1 VCVKP
6 ARIIRVMPTRV
17 EVVRHA
23 RSMPAAIWCVCALVA
38 FGSSFPLAD
47 DQGRASPVREIAI
60 TIDDLPTA
68 SVLGNDLTRA
78 SRITDD
84 LLATLMRHRV
94 PAIGFVNERK
104 LVTDG
109 SLDERRVA
117 LLRRWIASGFE
128 LGNHTF
134 SHVDFHHTSVSAY
147 EQEVLQGER
156 VTKRLLREAGRDI
169 RYFRHPYLHTGRS
182 AAARRTF
189 EAFLAKRRYR
199 VAPITVDNYDYLFA
213 AAYDRAGA
221 RGDHNDQQKIV
232 SAYIEYMEAVVAYY
246 EQQSRAFL
254 GREIRQTL
262 LLHASALN
270 AATFDRLAAM
280 LHGRG
285 YQFVALDRA
294 LEDRAYKSRD
304 EYYGPAGITWLHRW
318 ALTAGKRGTFFAGE
332 PPVPEWIEKASKD
345 ASGEGS

>member
-1 VCVKP
+1 MSVKS
-6 ARIIRVMPTRV
+6 ARIIRVMPARV
-17 EVVRHA
+17 QVVRHA
-23 RSMPAAIWCVCALVA
+23 GSTPAAIWCVCALVA
-38 FGSSFPLAD
+38 FGSSLPLAD
-47 DQGRASPVREIAI
+47 GQGRASAVREIAI
-60 TIDDLPTA
+60 TIDDLPTISA
-68 SVLGNDLTRA
+68 LGNDLTRA

-84 LLATLMRHRV
+84 LLATLTRHRV
-94 PAIGFVNERK
+94 PAIGFVNEGK

-117 LLRRWIASGFE
+117 LLGRWLAAGFE

-134 SHVDFHHTSVSAY
+134 SHTDFHLATVSAF
-147 EQEVLQGER
+147 EQDVLRGER
-156 VTKRLLREAGRDI
+156 VTKKLLRAAGRDI
-169 RYFRHPYLHTGRS
+169 RYFRHPFLHTGRS
-182 AAARRTF
+182 RMARQTL
-189 EAFLAKRRYR
+189 EAFLAKRGYR

-221 RGDHNDQQKIV
+221 RDDHNEQQKIV
-232 SAYIEYMEAVVAYY
+232 SAYVDYMEAVVAYY
-246 EQQSRAFL
+246 EQQSMALL

-285 YQFVALDRA
+285 YQFVTLDRA
-294 LEDRAYKSRD
+294 LEDPAYKSRD

-318 ALTAGKRGTFFAGE
+318 ALTEGKRGTFFAGE